1 MLILLLEHILEVYL
15 FNLIEITVIGN
26 NNLPKESPAL
36 IAIAPHH
43 NQLIDP
49 LAVQAAENKK
59 IHFVAAAVTYKRKF
73 VGLFARLMGSIPV
86 ERAQDHKIKINGKIT
101 VKNNTIDVILMY

>member
-36 IAIAPHH
+36 ISIAPHH